1 MIGNIDP
8 QPVYNQIN
16 EFQTIVEQEKVDVTF
31 MTESWEPE
39 SKTWQ
44 EAIQLKYLTILS
56 NVFQRKVVT
65 LLLLLPQRSIWLK
78 V

>member
-65 LLLLLPQRSIWLK
+65 LLLLLPQRSVWLE